1 MHPTHRSRFGLL
13 LAGALL
19 LSCGLAGAQ
28 RSTPA
33 ASGQGVAPA
42 IANAAAASAQV
53 APAFPAGA
61 AAEVDA
67 NAMLGGGLD
76 VLRIVDQDK
85 AGELWEGATPSVKK
99 RVTRADFIGQ
109 VAQNRAGLGAPQQR
123 SWVAI
128 NRQVMVDVD
137 PSVAGQYL
145 NVEFDTRFANAGSRI
160 VREMTTFRLEP
171 DGVWRF
177 AGYILR

>member
-1 MHPTHRSRFGLL
+1 MHPTHRSRFALS
-13 LAGALL
+13 LAVALL

-42 IANAAAASAQV
+42 IANAATAAPV
-53 APAFPAGA
+53 ALASPAGA

-160 VREMTTFRLEP
+160 VREMTSFRLEP

>member
-1 MHPTHRSRFGLL
+1 MQPTHRSRFGLS
-13 LAGALL
+13 LAVALL
-19 LSCGLAGAQ
+19 LNCGLVGAQ
-28 RSTPA
+28 RNTPA
-33 ASGQGVAPA
+33 ASGQGVAPT
-42 IANAAAASAQV
+42 IANAATAAPV
-53 APAFPAGA
+53 APASPAGA

-67 NAMLGGGLD
+67 NAMLGGGMD

-109 VAQNRAGLGAPQQR
+109 VAQHRAGLGAPQQR

-128 NRQVMVDVD
+128 NRQVMVDAD
-137 PSVAGQYL
+137 PNVAVQYL

-160 VREMTTFRLEP
+160 VREMTSFRLEP